1 VLGSTVYGIDCLDI
15 EADEPATV
23 EAQWFAAESS
33 AVAERQRRE
42 IMLFIGKPMGRS
54 MMISNRQ
61 RMNALETEVSAANS
75 DYMDSDDDFIV
86 DSDDDSKDS
95 SGLEDNSLDDITILE
110 EPTLNAHDIPR
121 STLISPPYFELMVHR
136 YFLF

>member
-1 VLGSTVYGIDCLDI
+1 MDNSACNSAQSGFEWTVLTAVVLGSTVYGIDCLDI

-33 AVAERQRRE
+33 AVAERQR
-42 IMLFIGKPMGRS
+42 
-54 MMISNRQ
+54 
-61 RMNALETEVSAANS
+61 MNAPETEVSAANS